1 MHNMRADAAR
11 NFDVVLQTGAAVL
24 AEDPSAS
31 MAAIAERAGVD
42 RSTVYRRFANREAL
56 LAAVYKAKNEA
67 AQEAMDDARLEEAPV
82 AVALHRYVENIVGV
96 TRRWPVDTERFM
108 ADPVAGAEA
117 AHRLQRLR
125 DFVSRATRE
134 GLFNADEAWTLEL
147 LRTLPGLAA
156 HRTELE
162 PGPAADLV
170 VRTLL
175 EGAGQNASTTTSTA
189 TSSEN
194 SVKSSGIARGGP

>member
-1 MHNMRADAAR
+1 VRADAVR
-11 NFDVVLQTGAAVL
+11 NFDAVLQTGAAVL
-24 AEDPSAS
+24 AADPGAT

-56 LAAVYKAKNEA
+56 LAAVYQAKNDA
-67 AQEAMDDARLEEAPV
+67 AGEAMDEARLEQAPV
-82 AVALHRYVENIVGV
+82 AVALHRYVELIVGV

-117 AHRLQRLR
+117 AKRLARLQA
-125 DFVSRATRE
+125 FVERATRD
-134 GLFNADEAWTLEL
+134 GLFKADEAWTLEL

-170 VRTLL
+170 VQTLL
-175 EGAGQNASTTTSTA
+175 EGVG
-189 TSSEN
+189 
-194 SVKSSGIARGGP
+194 